1 MKGPIALQLFRQEEI
16 RKIER
21 SFVDSEKDNV
31 GARRRLAPFA
41 FEKILVVLF
50 LPPDRREERNVG
62 EKMHCDDG
70 AGAES
75 ADLRHHN
82 PPMSAQPRHGG
93 SLGLGSVAANAILCG
108 ARS

>member
-31 GARRRLAPFA
+31 GARRRRAPFA

-50 LPPDRREERNVG
+50 LPPDRREEWNDG

-75 ADLRHHN
+75 ADHRHHN
-82 PPMSAQPRHGG
+82 QPMSAQPMHGG
-93 SLGLGSVAANAILCG
+93 ILGLSALGASAIMC
-108 ARS
+108 AT